1 MQNGVILL
9 LGCMVLSI
17 IITCMFC
24 HCVGNNYWEASDA
37 AEFAGVELTLRGDVQ
52 MH

>member
-9 LGCMVLSI
+9 LGCMLLSI
-17 IITCMFC
+17 IMCMFC
-24 HCVGNNYWEASDA
+24 HCVGNYWEANDA